1 MTSHVRGLQDP
12 TDAGEVD
19 AGIFDA
25 DMPGRRISTSCEAIT
40 VEQVCDDEPEC
51 RWAWRKNKCKTRK
64 NRRLEDPTDAG
75 AVDAGIFDADTPGRR
90 LNAPCNTYNDVG
102 ACEGDSRGTC
112 VWKPNKKGVD
122 IEPEENSA
130 CSVP

>member
-25 DMPGRRISTSCEAIT
+25 DMPGRRISTSCEEIT
-40 VEQVCDDEPEC
+40 VEPLCDDEPEC

-75 AVDAGIFDADTPGRR
+75 AVDAGIFDDDTPGRR
-90 LNAPCNTYNDVG
+90 LNARDGLP
-102 ACEGDSRGTC
+102 ERGCKVTPNC
-112 VWKPNKKGVD
+112 KWRTPKNKPAFCREKKG
-122 IEPEENSA
+122 SR
-130 CSVP
+130 